1 MSVGIIYIIGFS
13 VTLMIL
19 AVTAGYVGA
28 EGLCKLFDA
37 PDLQAA
43 AVACAFTAALWPF
56 PATLA
61 VCSIPYFIGKAARKY
76 RDRPRV
82 PKARA
87 L

>member
-1 MSVGIIYIIGFS
+1 MSAEIIYLLGVG
-13 VTLMIL
+13 VTAL
-19 AVTAGYVGA
+19 ALIVTAGYL
-28 EGLCKLFDA
+28 GLDGFYETFGIRNWDDGVIICSLM
-37 PDLQAA
+37 
-43 AVACAFTAALWPF
+43 VVLWPF
-56 PATLA
+56 PVTLA